1 MTIITKY
8 IAYLTNIR
16 RYSSR
21 TVTIYNDVLKN
32 YLRVIHKADAV
43 DDAVLLA
50 SLNRSEIRQYEVFIL
65 EEGLSAKTVG
75 LHLSALSSFC
85 RYLMKEGHL
94 KSNPVKLVTKPKVEK
109 RLPVYFRKQS
119 MEEYFNRTDSFLD
132 EKEYHT
138 WKADWDTESGKVLF
152 EKRLSRLIIS
162 LLYNLGLRRAE
173 LISLTVGSIDFGRNI
188 VKVTGKGD
196 KMREIPLIASLCKE
210 ISLYLDA
217 VETVCGGKRSLKE
230 PLLITYKGRS
240 LYPAYVDR
248 VVKSE
253 LCDVKGITG
262 RKSPHV
268 LRHSLATELLNE
280 DTDINSIKELLGHSS
295 LAATQVYTHTDI
307 ARLKDIYKSAHPR
320 AKNGG
325 KNGD

>member
-1 MTIITKY
+1 MSFIAKY
-8 IAYLTNIR
+8 IAYIRDIR

-21 TVTIYNDVLKN
+21 TVNIYTDALKN
-32 YLRVIHKADAV
+32 YLRLIHKSESV
-43 DDAVLLA
+43 DDTVLTA
-50 SLNRSEIRQYEVFIL
+50 SLNRSEIRQYEVAL
-65 EEGLSAKTVG
+65 MEEGLSARTVG

-85 RYLMKEGHL
+85 RYLMKEGVL
-94 KSNPVKLVTKPKVEK
+94 KSNPVRLVTKPKVEK
-109 RLPVYFRKQS
+109 RLPVYFRKQA
-119 MEEYFNRTDSFLD
+119 MEEYFNRISEQEDLQDLETF
-132 EKEYHT
+132 KT
-138 WKADWDTESGKVLF
+138 GWDTESGQELY

-210 ISLYLDA
+210 ISLYLEA

-230 PLLITYKGRS
+230 PLLITYKGKS

-253 LCDVKGITG
+253 LSDVKGITG

-280 DTDINSIKELLGHSS
+280 DTNIHSIKEMLGHSS

-307 ARLKDIYKSAHPR
+307 ARLKHIYKSAHPR

>member
-1 MTIITKY
+1 MSFIAKY
-8 IAYLTNIR
+8 IAYIRDIR

-21 TVTIYNDVLKN
+21 TVNIYTDALKN
-32 YLRVIHKADAV
+32 YLRLIHKSESV
-43 DDAVLLA
+43 DDTVLIA
-50 SLNRSEIRQYEVFIL
+50 SLNRSEIRQYEVAL
-65 EEGLSAKTVG
+65 MEEGLSARTVG

-85 RYLMKEGHL
+85 RYLMKEGQL
-94 KSNPVKLVTKPKVEK
+94 KSNPVRLVTKPKEDK
-109 RLPVYFRKQS
+109 RLPVYFRKQA
-119 MEEYFNRTDSFLD
+119 MEEYFNRISEQDDLQDLETF
-132 EKEYHT
+132 
-138 WKADWDTESGKVLF
+138 KAGWDTESGQELF

-162 LLYNLGLRRAE
+162 LLYDLGLRRAE

-210 ISLYLDA
+210 ISLYLEA

-230 PLLITYKGRS
+230 PLLITYKGKS

-253 LCDVKGITG
+253 LSDVKGITG

-280 DTDINSIKELLGHSS
+280 DTNIHSIKEMLGHSS

-307 ARLKDIYKSAHPR
+307 ARLKHIYKSAHPR

>member
-1 MTIITKY
+1 
-8 IAYLTNIR
+8 
-16 RYSSR
+16 
-21 TVTIYNDVLKN
+21 
-32 YLRVIHKADAV
+32 
-43 DDAVLLA
+43 
-50 SLNRSEIRQYEVFIL
+50 
-65 EEGLSAKTVG
+65 
-75 LHLSALSSFC
+75 
-85 RYLMKEGHL
+85 MKEGQL
-94 KSNPVKLVTKPKVEK
+94 KSNPVRLVTKPKVEK
-109 RLPVYFRKQS
+109 RLPVYFRKQA
-119 MEEYFNRTDSFLD
+119 MEEYFNRISEQEDLQDLETF
-132 EKEYHT
+132 
-138 WKADWDTESGKVLF
+138 KAGWDTESGQELY

-173 LISLTVGSIDFGRNI
+173 LISLTVGSFDFGRNI

-210 ISLYLDA
+210 ISLYLEA

-230 PLLITYKGRS
+230 PLLITYKGKS

-253 LCDVKGITG
+253 LSDVKGITG

-280 DTDINSIKELLGHSS
+280 DTNIHSIKEMLGHSS

-307 ARLKDIYKSAHPR
+307 ARLKHIYKSAHPR

>member
-1 MTIITKY
+1 MSFIAKY
-8 IAYLTNIR
+8 IAYIRDIR

-21 TVTIYNDVLKN
+21 TVNIYTDALKN
-32 YLRVIHKADAV
+32 YLRLIHKSESV
-43 DDAVLLA
+43 DDTVLIA
-50 SLNRSEIRQYEVFIL
+50 SLNRSEIRQYEVAL
-65 EEGLSAKTVG
+65 MEEGLSARTVG

-85 RYLMKEGHL
+85 RYLMKEGQL
-94 KSNPVKLVTKPKVEK
+94 KSNPVRLVTKPKVEK
-109 RLPVYFRKQS
+109 RLPVYFRKQA
-119 MEEYFNRTDSFLD
+119 MEEYFGRISAQEDLQDLETF
-132 EKEYHT
+132 
-138 WKADWDTESGKVLF
+138 KAGWDTESGQELY

-173 LISLTVGSIDFGRNI
+173 LISLTVGSFDFGRNI

-210 ISLYLDA
+210 ISLYLEA

-230 PLLITYKGRS
+230 PLLITYKGKS

-253 LCDVKGITG
+253 LSDVKGITG

-280 DTDINSIKELLGHSS
+280 DTNIHSIKEMLGHSS

-307 ARLKDIYKSAHPR
+307 ARLKHIYKSAHPR

>member
-1 MTIITKY
+1 MSFIAKY
-8 IAYLTNIR
+8 IAYIRDIR

-21 TVTIYNDVLKN
+21 TVNIYTDALKN
-32 YLRVIHKADAV
+32 YLRLIHKSESV
-43 DDAVLLA
+43 DDTVLIA
-50 SLNRSEIRQYEVFIL
+50 SLNRSEIRQYEVAL
-65 EEGLSAKTVG
+65 MEEGLSARTVG
-75 LHLSALSSFC
+75 LHISALSSFC
-85 RYLMKEGHL
+85 RYLMKEGVL
-94 KSNPVKLVTKPKVEK
+94 KSNPVRLVTKPKVEK
-109 RLPVYFRKQS
+109 RLPVYFRKQA
-119 MEEYFNRTDSFLD
+119 MEEYFNHISEQEDLQDLETF
-132 EKEYHT
+132 
-138 WKADWDTESGKVLF
+138 KAGWDTESGQELY

-210 ISLYLDA
+210 ISLYLEA

-230 PLLITYKGRS
+230 PLLITYKGKS

-253 LCDVKGITG
+253 LSDVKGITG

-280 DTDINSIKELLGHSS
+280 DTNIHSIKEMLGHSS

-307 ARLKDIYKSAHPR
+307 ARLKHIYKSAHPR